1 MWNKKWKEDM
11 WDLEKDFDTKEIK
24 DGEAYKQNVVY
35 HNKNGVESKKTIT
48 NKKKVVDGKVIE

>member
-1 MWNKKWKEDM
+1 M

-24 DGEAYKQNVVY
+24 NGEAYKQNVVY